1 MEPKFLKIRLRVDCF
16 NQRSLSGSILNN
28 FRVWHMKNIFLL
40 RHAHAAS
47 NTTDD
52 FNRNLSNEGILK
64 CQNIANALKEYIQ
77 DIDLILCSSSLRTR
91 QTIENTLLNLK
102 LKKTVQYED
111 ELYNASLNSVLQKII
126 SLSSKNKNI
135 LIIAHNPTI
144 SEVGRFLAKDSIS
157 SPHSL
162 EILQGFSPGSL
173 SLYEANI
180 SSWESLDP
188 INIILKEFWR

>member
-1 MEPKFLKIRLRVDCF
+1 
-16 NQRSLSGSILNN
+16 
-28 FRVWHMKNIFLL
+28 MKNIFLL